1 MMGKF
6 CIVMIALGMSIF
18 WSASAEAHGGGLNS
32 QGCHR
37 ERATGGYHCHR
48 SASKPAPA
56 PKRQSLYSRPSS
68 DAFPNCAAARAAG
81 AAPVRRGDPGYGT
94 HLDRDGDGVGCESGS
109 RYGATVEP
117 SYSPQAVA
125 VAPLMSSVTESTK
138 PSIGNLIIGVA
149 TALDGDTIA
158 INNQRIRLHGVDAF
172 EAEQNCQGGTGQ
184 EWGCGGVATRSL
196 QEAVLGRTTICFP
209 KDRDAYGR
217 IVAICRTEG
226 TDLSALQAIRGLAIA
241 YRKYGQEYVA
251 DETVAKTAK
260 VGAWY
265 GTFTEPEA
273 YRRTGSGKS
282 VAAAS
287 RATNDNSQ
295 CNIKGNI
302 TSAGRRLYHLPRDP
316 NYLATRQEV
325 MFCSETEA
333 SAAGFVRPNGL
344 QPQASSGV
352 SVE

>member
-1 MMGKF
+1 MGKLR
-6 CIVMIALGMSIF
+6 ILMIASGMSIF
-18 WSASAEAHGGGLNS
+18 WSTPAAAHPGGLNS

-48 SASKPAPA
+48 SASKPAPK
-56 PKRQSLYSRPSS
+56 PKRQSLYSQPTSG
-68 DAFPNCAAARAAG
+68 AFPNCAAARAAG
-81 AAPVRRGDPGYGT
+81 AAPVRRGEPGYGT
-94 HLDRDGDGVGCESGS
+94 HLDGDGDGVGCENGS

-117 SYSPQAVA
+117 SYSPEVVTA
-125 VAPLMSSVTESTK
+125 APLMSVVTESTK
-138 PSIGNLIIGVA
+138 PGIGNVIIGVA

-158 INNQRIRLHGVDAF
+158 INGQRIRLHGVDAF
-172 EAEQNCQGGTGQ
+172 EAEQNCHGGTGQ

-196 QEAVLGRTTICFP
+196 QEAVFGRTTICFP

-217 IVAICRTEG
+217 VVAICRTEG

-265 GTFTEPEA
+265 GTFIEPEA
-273 YRRTGSGKS
+273 YRRSSPGKS
-282 VAAAS
+282 VATAT
-287 RATNDNSQ
+287 RATKDSSQ
-295 CNIKGNI
+295 CNIKGNV
-302 TSAGRRLYHLPRDP
+302 TSAGRRLYHLPGDP

-325 MFCSETEA
+325 MFCSDAEA
-333 SAAGFVRPNGL
+333 MAAGFARPNGL
-344 QPQASSGV
+344 QSQAPSNVGI
-352 SVE
+352 E

>member
-1 MMGKF
+1 MMGK
-6 CIVMIALGMSIF
+6 IRILMIALAMSIF
-18 WSASAEAHGGGLNS
+18 WSAPASAHGGGLNS

-48 SASKPAPA
+48 SAPKPAPK
-56 PKRQSLYSRPSS
+56 PKRQSLYSQPSS
-68 DAFPNCAAARAAG
+68 GAFPNCAAARAAG
-81 AAPVRRGDPGYGT
+81 AAPVRSGDPGYGT

-117 SYSPQAVA
+117 SHTPQVVTAT
-125 VAPLMSSVTESTK
+125 PLMSVVTESTK

-149 TALDGDTIA
+149 TAVDGDTIA
-158 INNQRIRLHGVDAF
+158 INSQRIRLHGVDAF
-172 EAEQNCQGGTGQ
+172 EAEQSCQGGAGQ

-241 YRKYGQEYVA
+241 YRKYGQEYAA

-265 GTFTEPEA
+265 GTFTEPET

-287 RATNDNSQ
+287 RATNVSNR

-302 TSAGRRLYHLPRDP
+302 TSTGRRLYHLPGDP

-325 MFCSETEA
+325 MFCSDAEA
-333 SAAGFVRPNGL
+333 MAAGFARPNRL
-344 QPQASSGV
+344 QSQAPSSV